1 MRVPD
6 SSKAMLIRRLS
17 EWSLLPACAAL
28 ALLTGFALQSSVQS
42 AKPTTVQGVLIDKE
56 CSARAETRMVSGANP
71 HLEGGMLWA
80 YTHDK
85 KCLLMPACQR
95 SGYGVFTYESNKF
108 LAFDA
113 AGNQKAL
120 ALIQSS
126 KKEDDMRVEVA
137 GEVDGDKIKVAS
149 LKLLP

>member
-1 MRVPD
+1 
-6 SSKAMLIRRLS
+6 MLIRRLS
-17 EWSLLPACAAL
+17 EGPLGPSFAAL
-28 ALLTGFALQSSVQS
+28 ALLGYSALAVWGAPEGSR
-42 AKPTTVQGVLIDKE
+42 TVQGVLIDKE
-56 CSARAETRMVSGANP
+56 CSPKAETRMVADPSP

-80 YTHDK
+80 YTHTR

-95 SGYGVFTYESNKF
+95 SGYGVFAYDITKF

-120 ALIQSS
+120 ALIGSTQ
-126 KKEDDMRVEVA
+126 KQDDMRVEVT
-137 GEVDGDKIKVAS
+137 GEVQGDKIKVTS